1 MPTIDA
7 DAHVIESTDTWSYM
21 RDFEREFKPQLFRRI
36 TEDGAPATSQ
46 IDECWI
52 IDGRMHLKGGN
63 VAEDLP
69 TEARDLTD
77 VERRLKHMDEIGI
90 DVQVLYPSLFLL
102 PLTTEHDVE
111 FAILRSYN
119 RWLADIWAKSNG
131 RLRWVA
137 TPPLLSLVDPAKVRE
152 ELAFCKEHGAC
163 GIFLRGMECGRL
175 ITHRYFFPLFEMAQE
190 LDLALTFHA
199 GVNSFAIYEEIP
211 ISAGNLQLFKFPVI
225 GAFSSLLETEM
236 PKRFPSARWGFIEA
250 SAQWVPYALG
260 EVNLRLRRRGKAL
273 PSNPF
278 DGTNFFITT
287 QRSDDLAW
295 LVQHLGDDNLVVGTD
310 YGHRDTA
317 TELSAF
323 TRMASDVA
331 VPASTTEKIL
341 KTNPGLLYAIT

>member
-7 DAHVIESTDTWSYM
+7 DAHVIESVDTWSYM
-21 RDFEREFKPQLFRRI
+21 RDFEREFRPQLFRKVNDDGMSSTRS
-36 TEDGAPATSQ
+36 TE
-46 IDECWI
+46 ECWI
-52 IDGRMHLKGGN
+52 IDGRVHTKGAN
-63 VAEDLP
+63 VAEDVP
-69 TEARDLTD
+69 AEARDLTD
-77 VERRLKHMDEIGI
+77 VERRLRHMDEIGV

-102 PLTTEHDVE
+102 PLTTEHDLE

-119 RWLADIWAKSNG
+119 RWLADIWSQSHG

-137 TPPLLSLVDPAKVRE
+137 MPPLLSLVDRAKVRE
-152 ELAFCKEHGAC
+152 ELEFCKEHGAC

-175 ITHRYFFPLFEMAQE
+175 ITHRYFLPLFEIAQE

-199 GVNSFAIYEEIP
+199 GVNSFAIYDEIP

-225 GAFSSLLETEM
+225 GAFAALLETEI
-236 PKRFPSARWGFIEA
+236 PKRYPQARWGFIEA

-260 EVNLRLRRRGKAL
+260 EVELRLRRRGKHL

-278 DGTNFFITT
+278 EGTSFFITT
-287 QRSDDLAW
+287 QRTDDLPW
-295 LVQHLGDDNLVVGTD
+295 LVQQIGDDNLVVGTD

-323 TRMASDVA
+323 TRMAADA
-331 VPASTTEKIL
+331 TVPLATTEKIL
-341 KTNPGLLYAIT
+341 KTNPGLLYAIS